1 MDKENTNVD
10 EQQKML
16 TIMSELV
23 ELGKKKE
30 NVLELSEIEKVFAD
44 QGMEL
49 DDDKTEKVF
58 EYLENKG
65 IVAMVPES
73 DTEDDIILDVED
85 EPTQKV
91 VYIIRRLTPV
101 EGERLQGYP
110 DDWTKYGADGNIIA
124 DTARYRAIGN
134 SICVYCAERL
144 YIGIIRILQEEE
156 KDNERK
162 DESLL

>member
-16 TIMSELV
+16 TIMNELV

-65 IVAMVPES
+65 IVACLLYTS
-73 DTEDDIILDVED
+73 
-85 EPTQKV
+85 
-91 VYIIRRLTPV
+91 R
-101 EGERLQGYP
+101 
-110 DDWTKYGADGNIIA
+110 
-124 DTARYRAIGN
+124 
-134 SICVYCAERL
+134 CV
-144 YIGIIRILQEEE
+144 
-156 KDNERK
+156 
-162 DESLL
+162 

>member
-16 TIMSELV
+16 TIMNELV

-65 IVAMVPES
+65 TLRMTLFWMLKMSQPRKNWKISKWQFRMVS
-73 DTEDDIILDVED
+73 ALRTRFVCI
-85 EPTQKV
+85 
-91 VYIIRRLTPV
+91 
-101 EGERLQGYP
+101 
-110 DDWTKYGADGNIIA
+110 
-124 DTARYRAIGN
+124 
-134 SICVYCAERL
+134 
-144 YIGIIRILQEEE
+144 
-156 KDNERK
+156 
-162 DESLL
+162 

>member
-16 TIMSELV
+16 TIMNELV

-49 DDDKTEKVF
+49 DDDKTEKIF

-65 IVAMVPES
+65 IVAMVP
-73 DTEDDIILDVED
+73 
-85 EPTQKV
+85 KV
-91 VYIIRRLTPV
+91 TLRMTLFWMLKMSQP
-101 EGERLQGYP
+101 
-110 DDWTKYGADGNIIA
+110 
-124 DTARYRAIGN
+124 
-134 SICVYCAERL
+134 
-144 YIGIIRILQEEE
+144 
-156 KDNERK
+156 RK
-162 DESLL
+162 NWKISKWQFRMVSALRTRFVCI

>member
-16 TIMSELV
+16 TIMNELV

-49 DDDKTEKVF
+49 DDDKTEKIF

-85 EPTQKV
+85 EPTRKNWK
-91 VYIIRRLTPV
+91 IRN
-101 EGERLQGYP
+101 GSSGWCQH
-110 DDWTKYGADGNIIA
+110 
-124 DTARYRAIGN
+124 
-134 SICVYCAERL
+134 
-144 YIGIIRILQEEE
+144 
-156 KDNERK
+156 
-162 DESLL
+162 